1 MSDRRNGALG
11 PDELR
16 ERILRSGY
24 HRAHGAE
31 LTEVEPGRVVMRVTL
46 GEDHLNPQGIV
57 HGGVIAGLIDSVSG
71 ISLRTVRGRDVG
83 HVTVQMQVNY
93 LRPAKPGH
101 LYGTG
106 RVLHDG
112 GRMGV
117 AEAEVHDVDGALV
130 ARGTAT
136 FLNVPREA

>member
-1 MSDRRNGALG
+1 MSAPGAGPLD

-16 ERILRSGY
+16 ERIRRSGY

-31 LTEVEPGRVVMRVTL
+31 LTEVEPGRVVMRVRL
-46 GEDHLNPQGIV
+46 GESHLNPQGIV
-57 HGGVIAGLIDSVSG
+57 HGGVIAGLIDSVAG
-71 ISLRTVRGRDVG
+71 ISLRTSRDRDVG

-93 LRPAKPGH
+93 LRPAQAGE

-106 RVLHDG
+106 RVVHDG
-112 GRMGV
+112 GRVGV
-117 AEAEVHDVDGALV
+117 AEAEVHDADGTLV

-136 FLNVPREA
+136 FLNLPRS